1 MAPAN
6 QSQNQL
12 MEVATALRRRL
23 GQVLAPAAV
32 VLSLGVLASGLVP
45 KKFTAYTALE
55 VRDVPLP
62 FSGQGGMDTT
72 AIVRDVTATP
82 WQIKQYERVRRV
94 IEKLEWPEYTA
105 LNPAEQNDFVRKQI
119 EAIGLT
125 PVAAKNA
132 GGSSLIGISYKSDD
146 PQRAE
151 QFLNRLRDA
160 YTQEVLDRYRKD
172 ARLNLEVLRNN
183 MSTAATEVKKR
194 NEESA
199 KFQKDYAISA
209 TQQAPGGGR
218 QRDEDPVFTRLNQSI
233 VRLADVESQI
243 TSDKAA
249 IEALKEQYEAE
260 PLTLAD
266 AAALA
271 GGISFDDELARI
283 EQEIADLRETQR
295 PYKEIATP
303 YQVAERKIRILE
315 EKAAQLRSRA
325 SAPELR
331 TTTRPNPRR
340 DQLLADIQQRE
351 LSLKQA
357 EAQRAQLDRDV
368 GALRL
373 QNAERVE
380 IFKELRDLDA
390 RATVANDNYQKAS
403 AAFLAQKRFVDQ
415 ITEGTSSP
423 FEVTEL
429 ARAPTQPS
437 SPSGAIVVAG
447 SAILG
452 LGIGLLWALA
462 SEFGR
467 NGFRGAADAGRAL
480 AVPVLGIVNE
490 IRTRSQ
496 RRDDRTRRAIAA
508 VATLALV
515 GSILWVAWAFDNRPQ
530 LLGSGLA
537 RALGDLREALR

>member
-12 MEVATALRRRL
+12 MEVVSALRRRL

-105 LNPAEQNDFVRKQI
+105 LSPAEQNDFVRKQI
-119 EAIGLT
+119 DAIGLT
-125 PVAAKNA
+125 PVGSKNA
-132 GGSSLIGISYKSDD
+132 GGSSLIGISYKCDD

-172 ARLNLEVLRNN
+172 AVRNLEVLRNN
-183 MSTAATEVKKR
+183 MSAAAEDVKKR

-218 QRDEDPVFTRLNQSI
+218 QRDEDPVYTRLNQSI
-233 VRLADVESQI
+233 VRLADVQAQI
-243 TSDKAA
+243 TTDKAA
-249 IEALKEQYEAE
+249 IAALKEQYEAE

-266 AAALA
+266 ASALA

-283 EQEIADLRETQR
+283 ESEIADLRESQR
-295 PYKEIATP
+295 PYKEIATA
-303 YQVAERKIRILE
+303 YQVSERKIRILE
-315 EKAAQLRSRA
+315 EKASQLRSRA

-331 TTTRPNPRR
+331 TTVRPNPRR
-340 DQLLADIQQRE
+340 DQLLGDIQQRE

-357 EAQRAQLDRDV
+357 EAQREQLDRDV

-437 SPSGAIVVAG
+437 SPSGAIVIAV
-447 SAILG
+447 SAVLG
-452 LGIGLLWALA
+452 LGVGLLWALA

-480 AVPVLGIVNE
+480 AIPVLGIVNE
-490 IRTRSQ
+490 LRTRSQ
-496 RRDDRTRRAIAA
+496 RREDRTRRAVAA
-508 VATLALV
+508 LATLALV
-515 GSILWVAWAFDNRPQ
+515 GSILWVSWAFDNRPQ
-530 LLGSGLA
+530 LLGTGLA

>member
-1 MAPAN
+1 MAPAS

-12 MEVATALRRRL
+12 MEVASALRRRL

-45 KKFTAYTALE
+45 KKYTAYTALE

-105 LNPAEQNDFVRKQI
+105 LSPAEQNDFVRKQI
-119 EAIGLT
+119 DAIGLT
-125 PVAAKNA
+125 PAGAKNP
-132 GGSSLIGISYKSDD
+132 GGSSLIGISYKCDD

-160 YTQEVLDRYRKD
+160 YTQEVLDRYRND
-172 ARLNLEVLRNN
+172 ARRNLEVLRNN
-183 MSTAATEVKKR
+183 MSAAAEEVRKR

-233 VRLADVESQI
+233 VRLADVEAQI
-243 TSDKAA
+243 TADKAA
-249 IEALKEQYEAE
+249 VAALKEQYESE

-266 AAALA
+266 ASALE

-283 EQEIADLRETQR
+283 EKEIADLRETQR

-315 EKAAQLRSRA
+315 EKAGQLRSRA

-331 TTTRPNPRR
+331 TTVRPNPRR
-340 DQLLADIQQRE
+340 DQLLADIQKRE

-357 EAQRAQLDRDV
+357 EAQRSQLDRDV
-368 GALRL
+368 GELRL

-437 SPSGAIVVAG
+437 SPSGAIVIAA
-447 SAILG
+447 SAVLG

-490 IRTRSQ
+490 IRTRAQ
-496 RRDDRTRRAIAA
+496 RREDRTRRAVAA
-508 VATLALV
+508 LATLALV
-515 GSILWVAWAFDNRPQ
+515 GSILWVSWAFDNRPQ
-530 LLGSGLA
+530 LLGTGLA

>member
-12 MEVATALRRRL
+12 MEVASALRRRL

-45 KKFTAYTALE
+45 KKYTAYTALE

-105 LNPAEQNDFVRKQI
+105 LSPAEQNDFVRKQI
-119 EAIGLT
+119 DAIGLT
-125 PVAAKNA
+125 PAGAKNS
-132 GGSSLIGISYKSDD
+132 GGSSLIGISYKCDD

-172 ARLNLEVLRNN
+172 AVRNLEVLRNN
-183 MSTAATEVKKR
+183 MAAAAEEVKKR

-218 QRDEDPVFTRLNQSI
+218 QRDEDPVYTRLNQSI
-233 VRLADVESQI
+233 VRLADVQAQI
-243 TSDKAA
+243 TTDKAA
-249 IEALKEQYEAE
+249 ITALKEQYESE

-266 AAALA
+266 ASSLA

-283 EQEIADLRETQR
+283 EQEIADLREAQR
-295 PYKEIATP
+295 PYKEIATA
-303 YQVAERKIRILE
+303 YQISERKIRILE
-315 EKAAQLRSRA
+315 EKAGQLRSRA

-331 TTTRPNPRR
+331 TTVRPNPRR

-357 EAQRAQLDRDV
+357 EAQREQLERDV

-390 RATVANDNYQKAS
+390 KATVANDNYQKAS

-429 ARAPTQPS
+429 ARAPTKPS
-437 SPSGAIVVAG
+437 SPSGAIVIAAA
-447 SAILG
+447 AILG
-452 LGIGLLWALA
+452 LGVGLLWALA

-496 RRDDRTRRAIAA
+496 RREDRTRRAVAA
-508 VATLALV
+508 LATLALV
-515 GSILWVAWAFDNRPQ
+515 GSILWVSWAFDNRPQ
-530 LLGSGLA
+530 LLGTGLA

>member
-183 MSTAATEVKKR
+183 MATAATEVKKR

>member
-12 MEVATALRRRL
+12 MEVASALRRRL

-45 KKFTAYTALE
+45 KKYTAFTALE

-105 LNPAEQNDFVRKQI
+105 LSPAEQNDFVRKQI
-119 EAIGLT
+119 AAIGLT
-125 PVAAKNA
+125 PAGSKNP
-132 GGSSLIGISYKSDD
+132 GGSSLISISYKSDD

-172 ARLNLEVLRNN
+172 AVRNLEVLRNN
-183 MSTAATEVKKR
+183 MVAAAEEVKKR

-199 KFQKDYAISA
+199 KFQKDFAISA

-218 QRDEDPVFTRLNQSI
+218 QRDEDPVYTRLNQSI
-233 VRLADVESQI
+233 VRLSDVTSQI
-243 TSDKAA
+243 TTDKAA
-249 IEALKEQYEAE
+249 ITAMKEQYESE

-266 AAALA
+266 ASSLA
-271 GGISFDDELARI
+271 GGISFDDEIARI
-283 EQEIADLRETQR
+283 EEEIADLREAQR
-295 PYKEIATP
+295 PYKEIATA
-303 YQVAERKIRILE
+303 YQISERKIRILE
-315 EKAAQLRSRA
+315 EKAGQLRSRA

-331 TTTRPNPRR
+331 TTVRPNPRR
-340 DQLLADIQQRE
+340 DQLLADIQQRD

-357 EAQRAQLDRDV
+357 EAQQDQLERDV

-390 RATVANDNYQKAS
+390 KATVANDNYQKAS
-403 AAFLAQKRFVDQ
+403 AAYLAQKRFVDQ

-437 SPSGAIVVAG
+437 SPSGAIVIAI
-447 SAILG
+447 SAALG
-452 LGIGLLWALA
+452 LGIGFLWALA
-462 SEFGR
+462 TEFGR

-490 IRTRSQ
+490 VRTRSQ
-496 RRDDRTRRAIAA
+496 RREDRTRRAVAA
-508 VATLALV
+508 LATLALV
-515 GSILWVAWAFDNRPQ
+515 GSILWVSWAFDNRPQ
-530 LLGSGLA
+530 LLGTGLA

>member
-23 GQVLAPAAV
+23 AQVLAPAAV

>member
-1 MAPAN
+1 
-6 QSQNQL
+6 
-12 MEVATALRRRL
+12 
-23 GQVLAPAAV
+23 VLAPAAV
-32 VLSLGVLASGLVP
+32 VLSIGVLASGLVP
-45 KKFTAYTALE
+45 KKYTAFTALE

-94 IEKLEWPEYTA
+94 IEKLEWPEYTS
-105 LNPAEQNDFVRKQI
+105 LNPAEQNDFVREQI
-119 EAIGLT
+119 NAIVLT

-132 GGSSLIGISYKSDD
+132 GGSSLIGISYTIDD

-183 MSTAATEVKKR
+183 MAAAANELNKR

-233 VRLADVESQI
+233 VRLAEVESQI

-249 IEALKEQYEAE
+249 LAALSEQYETE
-260 PLTLAD
+260 PLTIVD
-266 AAALA
+266 ASGLS
-271 GGISFDDELARI
+271 GGVSFDDELARI

-340 DQLLADIQQRE
+340 DQLLGQIQQRE

-368 GALRL
+368 ATLRI

-403 AAFLAQKRFVDQ
+403 AAFLTQKRFVDQ

-429 ARAPTQPS
+429 ARAPTSPS
-437 SPSGAIVVAG
+437 SPSSAIVIVA

-452 LGIGLLWALA
+452 LGIGVLLALA

-467 NGFRGAADAGRAL
+467 SGFRGAADAGRAL

-496 RRDDRTRRAIAA
+496 RRDDRTRRAIAT
-508 VATLALV
+508 VATLAFA

-537 RALGDLREALR
+537 SALDDLREALR

>member
-12 MEVATALRRRL
+12 MEVASALRRRL

-45 KKFTAYTALE
+45 KKYTAYTALE

-105 LNPAEQNDFVRKQI
+105 LSPAEQNDFVRKQI
-119 EAIGLT
+119 DAIGLT
-125 PVAAKNA
+125 PAGAKNS
-132 GGSSLIGISYKSDD
+132 GGSSLIGISYKCDD

-172 ARLNLEVLRNN
+172 AVRNLEVLRNN
-183 MSTAATEVKKR
+183 MAAAAEEVKKR

-218 QRDEDPVFTRLNQSI
+218 QRDEDPVYTRLNQSI
-233 VRLADVESQI
+233 VRLADVQAQI
-243 TSDKAA
+243 TTDKAA
-249 IEALKEQYEAE
+249 ITALKEQYESE

-266 AAALA
+266 ASSLA

-283 EQEIADLRETQR
+283 EQEIADLREAQR
-295 PYKEIATP
+295 PYKEIATA
-303 YQVAERKIRILE
+303 YQISERKIRILE
-315 EKAAQLRSRA
+315 EKAGQLRSRA

-331 TTTRPNPRR
+331 TTVRPNPRR

-357 EAQRAQLDRDV
+357 EAQREQLERDV

-390 RATVANDNYQKAS
+390 KATVANDNYQKAS

-437 SPSGAIVVAG
+437 SPSGAIVIAAA
-447 SAILG
+447 AILG
-452 LGIGLLWALA
+452 LGVGLLWALA

-496 RRDDRTRRAIAA
+496 RREDRTRRAVAA
-508 VATLALV
+508 LATLALV
-515 GSILWVAWAFDNRPQ
+515 GSILWVSWAFDNRPQ
-530 LLGSGLA
+530 LLGTGLA

>member
-12 MEVATALRRRL
+12 MEVASAVRRRL
-23 GQVLAPAAV
+23 GRVLAPTAV

-45 KKFTAYTALE
+45 KKYTAYTALE

-105 LNPAEQNDFVRKQI
+105 LNPSEQNDFVRKQI
-119 EAIGLT
+119 DAIGLT
-125 PVAAKNA
+125 PLAAKNP
-132 GGSSLIGISYKSDD
+132 GGSSLIGISYTIDD

-183 MSTAATEVKKR
+183 MAAAANELNKR

-233 VRLADVESQI
+233 VKLAEAESQI

-249 IEALKEQYEAE
+249 LGALGEQYEAE

-266 AAALA
+266 AAALS
-271 GGISFDDELARI
+271 GGVSFDDELARI

-340 DQLLADIQQRE
+340 DQLLGEIQQRE

-368 GALRL
+368 AALRI

-429 ARAPTQPS
+429 ARAPTDPS
-437 SPSGAIVVAG
+437 SPSGAIVIAG
-447 SAILG
+447 SAALG
-452 LGIGLLWALA
+452 LGLGLLWALA

-496 RRDDRTRRAIAA
+496 RRDDATRRAIAV
-508 VATLALV
+508 VATLAFA

-537 RALGDLREALR
+537 SALDDLREALR

>member
-1 MAPAN
+1 MALQAQN
-6 QSQNQL
+6 QNQL

-32 VLSLGVLASGLVP
+32 LISLGVLASGLMP
-45 KKFTAYTALE
+45 RKFTAYTALE

-105 LNPAEQNDFVRKQI
+105 LSPMEQNDFVRKQI
-119 EAIGLT
+119 DAIGLT
-125 PVAAKNA
+125 PAGTKNA
-132 GGSSLIGISYKSDD
+132 AGSSLIGISYKCDD

-160 YTQEVLDRYRKD
+160 YTQEVLERYRND
-172 ARLNLEVLRNN
+172 ARRNLEVLRNT
-183 MSTAATEVKKR
+183 MSAASDELKKR

-218 QRDEDPVFTRLNQSI
+218 QRDEDPVYTRLNQSI
-233 VRLADVESQI
+233 VRLSDVEAQI
-243 TSDKAA
+243 TADKAA
-249 IEALKEQYEAE
+249 IAALRSQYEAE

-266 AAALA
+266 ASALG

-283 EQEIADLRETQR
+283 ESEIADLRESQR
-295 PYKEIATP
+295 PYKEIATA
-303 YQVAERKIRILE
+303 YQVAERKIRVLE
-315 EKAAQLRSRA
+315 EKASQLRSRA
-325 SAPELR
+325 TAPELR
-331 TTTRPNPRR
+331 TLLRPNPRR
-340 DQLLADIQQRE
+340 EELVAEIQKRE

-357 EAQRAQLDRDV
+357 EAQREQLDRDV
-368 GALRL
+368 ATLRV
-373 QNAERVE
+373 QNAERTE

-390 RATVANDNYQKAS
+390 RATVADENYKKAS
-403 AAFLAQKRFVDQ
+403 AAFLQQKRFVDQ
-415 ITEGTSSP
+415 IMEGTSSP
-423 FEVTEL
+423 FEIAEL

-437 SPSGAIVVAG
+437 SPSGGIVIAA
-447 SAILG
+447 SAVLG
-452 LGIGLLWALA
+452 LGMGLLWALA

-467 NGFRGAADAGRAL
+467 NGFRGVSDAGRAL
-480 AVPVLGIVNE
+480 AIPVLGVINQ
-490 IRTRSQ
+490 IRTRSE
-496 RRDDRTRRAIAA
+496 RRGDRNRRL
-508 VATLALV
+508 VAGLATVALV
-515 GSILWVAWAFDNRPQ
+515 GSILWISWAFENRPQ
-530 LLGSGLA
+530 LLGSGLV
-537 RALGDLREALR
+537 RALTDVREALR